1 MRAGGSAAP
10 SLETRFRS
18 AAWRPAAEIDRPFVR
33 HLNRQPSPGAVW
45 QDSPPGG
52 RLTLSVVIPTS
63 DAYRGG
69 SFPKLLVQIGCQDF
83 RDFELI
89 AVRGDPRQGRAIN
102 IGAALARGEY
112 LLTIDDDISLPD
124 PETFRKL
131 VAVMQSHPD
140 IGMAGGNNLIPADAS
155 PFQRRLM
162 REIPRWSSEPVSEI
176 TESDR
181 AEHGCLIMRAA
192 VFKAVG
198 GENELIPR
206 GLDPYLREAF
216 REAGKRVVVVPGVIY
231 HHLPPDSLRTL
242 LRQFLRNGRQAA
254 FANRHYPQWVIETPS
269 SHGPFRPRVPF
280 PMRALRFP
288 LRLASALLT
297 GRPIWFLCEL
307 TYALGF
313 AQEWV
318 LPREQA

>member
-1 MRAGGSAAP
+1 
-10 SLETRFRS
+10 
-18 AAWRPAAEIDRPFVR
+18 
-33 HLNRQPSPGAVW
+33 
-45 QDSPPGG
+45 
-52 RLTLSVVIPTS
+52 VVIPTS

-69 SFPKLLVQIGCQDF
+69 SFPKLLGQIDRQDF
-83 RDFELI
+83 GDFELI

-131 VAVMQSHPD
+131 VTIMQAHPD

-155 PFQRRLM
+155 PFQRRVM
-162 REIPRWSSEPVSEI
+162 RQIPRWSSVPVSEI

-181 AEHGCLIMRAA
+181 AEHGCLIMPAG

-216 REAGKRVVVVPGVIY
+216 REAGKRVVVVPEVIY

-269 SHGPFRPRVPF
+269 SHGPFRARVPF
-280 PMRALRFP
+280 PIRALRFP
-288 LRLASALLT
+288 LRLAYALLS

-313 AQEWV
+313 ALEWAH
-318 LPREQA
+318 PRERG

>member
-1 MRAGGSAAP
+1 MASYNFFLAP
-10 SLETRFRS
+10 ES
-18 AAWRPAAEIDRPFVR
+18 
-33 HLNRQPSPGAVW
+33 
-45 QDSPPGG
+45 
-52 RLTLSVVIPTS
+52 
-63 DAYRGG
+63 Y
-69 SFPKLLVQIGCQDF
+69 SF
-83 RDFELI
+83 
-89 AVRGDPRQGRAIN
+89 
-102 IGAALARGEY
+102 ALARGKY

-131 VAVMQSHPD
+131 VAVMQAHPD

-155 PFQRRLM
+155 PFQRRVM

-231 HHLPPDSLRTL
+231 HHLPPESLRTL
-242 LRQFLRNGRQAA
+242 LQQFLRNGRQAA

-269 SHGPFRPRVPF
+269 SHGPFRAR
-280 PMRALRFP
+280 
-288 LRLASALLT
+288 ASASAKSISISA
-297 GRPIWFLCEL
+297 RS
-307 TYALGF
+307 
-313 AQEWV
+313 
-318 LPREQA
+318 